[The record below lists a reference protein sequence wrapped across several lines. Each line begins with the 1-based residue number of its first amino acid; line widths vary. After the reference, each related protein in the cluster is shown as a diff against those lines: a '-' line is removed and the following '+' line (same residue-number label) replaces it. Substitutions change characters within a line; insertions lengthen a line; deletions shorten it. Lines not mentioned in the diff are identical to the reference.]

1 MENKVIVETKN
12 KSLKAV
18 IVLLALLLLGSIG
31 YMYKVMTESKAIE
44 SVLISEKESVQKD
57 LAVIKDSLNAAI
69 ASNTAMS
76 EDLMIERDKV
86 VKLMDEIENTKSDLA
101 SIQKMKSQ
109 FSKLKQE
116 VAFLVKENN
125 SLKKQNRKL
134 RVERDSTSMALTKV
148 KSSIDTLSNYNRN
161 LARAVEKGSKLAFI
175 NLKAQA
181 FKLRSSGKND
191 ATDKASRADILKVS
205 FTIAENQIAK
215 AGNKSYYVQVLDSN
229 NNVIGEKKV
238 ENFENNKSLTY
249 SYMATVTYENQLIE
263 TSNDIKVK
271 DLKGGTYFINIFDR
285 NEILAKTSFDLK

>member
-1 MENKVIVETKN
+1 MEKKVISETKN
-12 KSLKAV
+12 KSLKSV
-18 IVLLALLLLGSIG
+18 IVLLALLLLGSVG

-44 SVLISEKESVQKD
+44 TVLISEKESVQKD
-57 LAVIKDSLNAAI
+57 LTVIKDSLNAAI

-86 VKLMDEIENTKSDLA
+86 VKLIDEIENTKSDLV

-125 SLKKQNRKL
+125 SLKKQNKKL
-134 RVERDSTSMALTKV
+134 RVQRDSTSIALTKV

-161 LARAVEKGSKLAFI
+161 LVRAVQKGSKLSFI

-181 FKLRSSGKND
+181 FKLRSSGKNT
-191 ATDKASRADILKVS
+191 ATDKASRSDILKIS

-249 SYMATVTYENQLIE
+249 SYMATVTYENKMIE

-271 DLKGGTYFINIFDR
+271 DLKEGTYFINIFDR